1 MDWINYL
8 DFEEV
13 GVEVS
18 FYKIELIPK
27 MLKIIMKGEHWLPWK
42 QQLFTKKSVD
52 LKSAILWKLG
62 NGLSKLH
69 RWSWQASC

>member
-13 GVEVS
+13 FVEVS
-18 FYKIELIPK
+18 FYKTELIPK
-27 MLKIIMKGEHWLPWK
+27 MLKIIMKGEHWLSWN

-62 NGLSKLH
+62 NALFKLH
-69 RWSWQASC
+69 RWSWQPGS